1 VVLAEFFS
9 ILLVSFPGSI
19 DHECL
24 GALST
29 DASRG
34 HIVGPTDQF
43 ELEARRRGHRCI
55 AGLDEAGR
63 GPLAGPVVAA
73 AVILPTRC
81 RLVGVDDSKRVSES
95 ERSRLYEVIVQRAR
109 AVGVGVATEQEI
121 DRLNILE
128 ATRLAMRR
136 ALASLTP
143 PADCLL
149 IDAVTL
155 PDLAVPSRSIIK
167 GDTLSLS
174 IAAASIVAKVVR
186 DRMMMAYHLTYPE
199 YNFFSHKGY
208 GTEEHL
214 QRLAQH
220 GPCAIHRRTFSPVAQ
235 LLGGH
240 GGAEPLSRTGLGESF
255 RTIQ

>member
-1 VVLAEFFS
+1 M
-9 ILLVSFPGSI
+9 
-19 DHECL
+19 L
-24 GALST
+24 GALSP

-34 HIVGPTDQF
+34 HIVGPTDEF
-43 ELEARRRGHRCI
+43 ELEARRRGYRRI

-73 AVILPTRC
+73 AVILPSRC
-81 RLVGVDDSKRVSES
+81 RLAGVNDSKQVSES
-95 ERSRLYEVIVQRAR
+95 ERARLYEVIVVRAR

-121 DRLNILE
+121 DCLNILE

-136 ALASLTP
+136 ALASLAP

-155 PDLAVPSRSIIK
+155 PDLAIPSRSIIK

-174 IAAASIVAKVVR
+174 IAAASIVAKVTR
-186 DRMMMAYHLTYPE
+186 DRMMVAYHRAYPE
-199 YNFFSHKGY
+199 YNFLSHKGY

-220 GPCAIHRRTFSPVAQ
+220 GPCPIHRRTFAPVAQ
-235 LLGGH
+235 LLSRH
-240 GGAEPLSRTGLGESF
+240 GGTWPLSRTGPGESS